1 MTGMTNAISIDVI
14 DACVSG
20 IDPDV
25 LRRAARAVVERHL
38 PPADGTQ
45 GCALTIVI
53 ETDDAVAAL
62 NAQFRGIAAPTD
74 VLSFPAEK
82 PPVVDPDEPDYL
94 GDVIIAYPYAQAQ
107 AEREGHAV
115 LDDLRLLVVH
125 GVLHLLGYD
134 HGTMEERARM
144 WAEQEQIL
152 RALGVDPGIVP
163 ALERYQESSDEQDHD
178 RN

>member
-1 MTGMTNAISIDVI
+1 MTATTEGIIIDVV
-14 DACVSG
+14 DGCASDV
-20 IDPDV
+20 DPEV
-25 LRRAARAVVERHL
+25 LRRAAQAVVARHL
-38 PPADGTQ
+38 PLTGGAQ
-45 GCALTIVI
+45 SCALTIVI

-74 VLSFPAEK
+74 VLSFPAER

-107 AEREGHAV
+107 AEREGHAL

-163 ALERYQESSDEQDHD
+163 ALERYQDSLDEQDD
-178 RN
+178 DEN